1 MIDKGT
7 AVVRTSEFIHFC
19 LLAFAGNLP
28 ACPSIAHIRQ
38 LLRKRVLW
46 MFPVVSFPCLYL

>member
-19 LLAFAGNLP
+19 LLAFAGNLLAYP
-28 ACPSIAHIRQ
+28 CITYVRQ
-38 LLRKRVLW
+38 LLLKRVLW